1 MLFWGGASCAWG
13 MQGDATSIQTKE
25 GGTLLRECCLIRYVT
40 YGLQLGGL
48 AGGAVPQGLLLLHLF
63 GSPTLQWWSAPKRSL
78 VFQKGCLGKQVST
91 MFRHCDEI
99 MG

>member
-1 MLFWGGASCAWG
+1 MLSN
-13 MQGDATSIQTKE
+13 TV
-25 GGTLLRECCLIRYVT
+25 YVT

-48 AGGAVPQGLLLLHLF
+48 AGGAVPQGFLLLHLF
-63 GSPTLQWWSAPKRSL
+63 GSPTLAYSGGLPKRSL

>member
-1 MLFWGGASCAWG
+1 MLSN
-13 MQGDATSIQTKE
+13 TVP
-25 GGTLLRECCLIRYVT
+25 YVT

-63 GSPTLQWWSAPKRSL
+63 GSPTLQWWSAKKRSL
-78 VFQKGCLGKQVST
+78 VFQKGCHGKQVST